1 MKSKIKNPNGLVWLI
16 VALLVVLFL
25 FNSSTQQDDV
35 IVGAFEYM
43 AEEQEGAASDSRSSI
58 AIERDRIRLDI
69 VKKLN
74 ELDDELEQCKK
85 DSSRVTDKCRALLG
99 EIKELGVKF
108 SALKAPP
115 GPKPIPTLE
124 KFIADNKIPLYNIG
138 KKTYEIIIG
147 KLDEA
152 EFKEYFKLA
161 KYVQDEEGRY
171 YIIIEV
177 DDKPKK
183 LYYNYLYMFTDPT
196 LFPPEE
202 HPAIAELNKKL
213 EGHHGDNDMVNQ
225 IIADYIKEK
234 IKDHVD
240 KDGKPMTVEVAID
253 NVRKLKVWV
262 IGQWIEHRK
271 KELIDEYNKR
281 YNQNIPHKPTK
292 PKKFNA
298 PVFP

>member
-115 GPKPIPTLE
+115 GPKL
-124 KFIADNKIPLYNIG
+124 
-138 KKTYEIIIG
+138 
-147 KLDEA
+147 
-152 EFKEYFKLA
+152 
-161 KYVQDEEGRY
+161 QDEPLDLDHEDATRVADEGKRKDNLLNHFRGNTD
-171 YIIIEV
+171 V
-177 DDKPKK
+177 R
-183 LYYNYLYMFTDPT
+183 YLY
-196 LFPPEE
+196 
-202 HPAIAELNKKL
+202 LNK
-213 EGHHGDNDMVNQ
+213 
-225 IIADYIKEK
+225 YWEK
-234 IKDHVD
+234 WLRGWVIKDR
-240 KDGKPMTVEVAID
+240 KGNIIKTVP
-253 NVRKLKVWV
+253 
-262 IGQWIEHRK
+262 G
-271 KELIDEYNKR
+271 
-281 YNQNIPHKPTK
+281 
-292 PKKFNA
+292 
-298 PVFP
+298 